1 MRKFLLIGLMLVLMA
16 VPVMA
21 EQSWDN
27 NASFQNPV
35 ILYGNTTYIDEDY
48 TFTYWLNGSSLNLES
63 DCSDLFVVYQ
73 DTTEVDRVIEGDCQ
87 SAEQDALTVSWKMRA
102 GATMNPYENSS
113 DWSIWTD
120 GIGGIVPSDDPALVY
135 SFYDDFEN
143 GYNSS
148 KWESGGG
155 GGDLC
160 TVTSGYFRCLQGNT
174 RSVPT
179 FDGNWTIIS
188 NVSYIGTGNYKKWG
202 FWQKPYENNG
212 GGGTGVTVSIG
223 TTNPANPDYRTIRAG
238 TGRFGGGT
246 VVTWDTPESKA
257 VRTPQ
262 EEYGLLGFTKQGNN
276 GFKIWNSTHSYTET
290 AITGLLPSWTN
301 YGSPQVIKFEGGGDS
316 GELGIYVEWV
326 LAKTWA
332 EYPPTLDITLEDQL
346 IVQQLT
352 PQEGSLNNGIDTV
365 FNCSVLTISDIGT
378 NVTNVTLNLYNI
390 TSGLDYSEF
399 YDYDGLGLNQTH
411 SSFVRN
417 QTEDGEWSWQCIGTS
432 TTNQTVASPTKSF
445 TVDTGVPTMSI
456 LSPILS
462 SNTSNIIVEYNVT
475 DDTDVSCYWGVNIP
489 TNTSISCSDDGLYTI
504 VELDLSTS
512 INYGVLNQFN
522 FYANDSL
529 QNNNSNSMNFT
540 VIEMIDEQWIGNGLE
555 TESQQFNITLDDP
568 LNIIDLAKL
577 VYDNSWYDGSLLST
591 SGSQKTYGVTIN
603 QPSVDSG
610 TETRYFNWSIEGLV
624 DGNSGSTTYP
634 THSSVIGNIEIA
646 PTTDGTTC
654 DSVDATLYTL
664 NFTFKNETDDAVIE
678 GANLVAW
685 YEVWTTSSSSRLN
698 FTWTESHAGVS
709 TYPVCIFPDFG
720 EFNADIK
727 LIYGEESEY
736 EYREF
741 NLQNVV
747 INNQTQSY
755 NLYLKELGSTT
766 TITITVQDDV
776 GRNLEEYLVKAI
788 LYNYGNSTTPVKE
801 VESQITDPDGIVIM
815 ELDASDYYSFEVW
828 KDGTLVHTRPPA
840 LLTQSEFTIVV
851 TTQELY
857 DSTIFT
863 ELSNGIT
870 TTLTYSNTTGNITA
884 TWNDAGALGDS
895 YCLNV
900 YDHSSGDN
908 SPFNSQCDTDNNGQL
923 IYHIGNSTE
932 ATGKWLARLDVRAV
946 ENSAYYTLEEL
957 WIDNEENWRTF
968 GTEGLMW
975 GGIIA
980 TTTLALLGAPA
991 PAAVIAGT
999 TLTLVVLGNMAEFF
1013 SFGWGVMAL
1022 FILIAGVF
1030 IYFMRD

>member
-1 MRKFLLIGLMLVLMA
+1 MRRFLLFGLMLVLMA

-21 EQSWDN
+21 EQPWDN
-27 NASFQNPV
+27 NASFEYPA
-35 ILYGNTTYIDEDY
+35 ILQGNATYIDEDY
-48 TFTYWLNGSSLNLES
+48 TFTYWLNGSNLNLES
-63 DCSDLFVVYQ
+63 DCSDLFIVYQ
-73 DTTEVDRVIEGDCQ
+73 DTTEVDRVVEGDCQ
-87 SAEQDALTVSWKMRA
+87 SAEKGALNVSWKMRA
-102 GATMNPYENSS
+102 GNTMNPYENSS

-143 GYNSS
+143 GFNSS

-155 GGDLC
+155 SPADTC
-160 TVTSGYFRCLQGNT
+160 TVSSGYFRCLQGNT

-179 FDGNWTIIS
+179 FDGNWTMLS
-188 NVSYIGTGNYKKWG
+188 NVTKVGNANYKHWG
-202 FWQKPYENNG
+202 FYERGYQANANT
-212 GGGTGVTVSIG
+212 GTGVYVTYG
-223 TTNPANPDYRTIRAG
+223 TTIYNRRDPHAHLGSTHYSFGSSSEMFTDVGTYEISGFSITGSNSFEFWNSSSSFTENNIAG
-238 TGRFGGGT
+238 TVPG
-246 VVTWDTPESKA
+246 
-257 VRTPQ
+257 
-262 EEYGLLGFTKQGNN
+262 
-276 GFKIWNSTHSYTET
+276 
-290 AITGLLPSWTN
+290 WTN
-301 YGSPQVIKFEGGGDS
+301 YGTTQVIQYEGGGDS

-332 EYPPTLDITLEDQL
+332 EYPPTLNMTLADQL

-352 PQEGSLNNGIDTV
+352 PQEGSINNGIDTV
-365 FNCSVLTISDIGT
+365 FNCSAGTISELGT
-378 NVTNVTLNLYNI
+378 NVTNVTLNLYNT

-399 YDYDGLGLNQTH
+399 YDYDGLDLNQTY

-432 TTNQTVASPTKSF
+432 TINQIATSPIKSF
-445 TVDTGVPTMSI
+445 TVDTGIPTISI

-475 DDTDVSCYWGVNIP
+475 DDTGVSCYWGVNIP
-489 TNTSISCSDDGLYTI
+489 TNTSISCSDDGQYTI

-529 QNNNSNSMNFT
+529 QNNNSKSMNFT
-540 VIEMIDEQWIGNGLE
+540 VIEMIDEQWIGVGLE
-555 TESQQFNITLDDP
+555 TETQSFNITLDDP
-568 LNIIDLAKL
+568 LNIIDLARL

-591 SGSQKTYGVTIN
+591 SGSQKTYGVTFN
-603 QPSVDSG
+603 QPAVISG

-624 DGNSGSTTYP
+624 DGNIGSTTYP
-634 THSSVIGNIEIA
+634 THSSVIGNIEIV
-646 PTTDGTTC
+646 PTTDGSTC

-664 NFTFKNETDDAVIE
+664 NFTFKNETNDALIE
-678 GANLVAW
+678 GANLIAW
-685 YEVWTTSSSSRLN
+685 YQVWTTSSSSILN
-698 FTWTESHAGVS
+698 FSWTESHAGVS
-709 TYPVCIFPDFG
+709 SYPVCIFPDFG
-720 EFNADIK
+720 ELTANIK
-727 LIYGEESEY
+727 LIYGDESEY

-741 NLQNVV
+741 NLQNVEL
-747 INNQTQSY
+747 NNQTQNY
-755 NLYLKELGSTT
+755 TLYQAALGTTT

-776 GRNLEEYLVKAI
+776 GRVLEGYLVKAI
-788 LYNYGNSTTPVKE
+788 LYEYGNATNPIKE

-815 ELDASDYYSFEVW
+815 ELDASQYYSFEVW
-828 KDGTLVHTRPPA
+828 KDGTLVHTRPAA
-840 LLTQSEFTIVV
+840 LLAQSEFTIVV

-857 DSTIFT
+857 DVTIFN
-863 ELSNGIT
+863 ELINGIT

-884 TWNDAGALGDS
+884 TWNDAGELGDS

-900 YDHSSGDN
+900 YNHSSGDN
-908 SPFNSQCDTDNNGQL
+908 SPFNSQCDTSNNGQL
-923 IYHIGNSTE
+923 IYRIGNSTE
-932 ATGKWLARLDVRAV
+932 AIGKWLARLDVRAV
-946 ENSAYYTLEEL
+946 ENGVYYSLDEL

-1013 SFGWGVMAL
+1013 SFSWGVMIILL
-1022 FILIAGVF
+1022 FIGGAF
-1030 IYFMRD
+1030 IFFMRD